1 MSNKTSTQVITPRLL
16 TIKQAAAYLSSAV
29 WAVRQAVWSKEIR
42 ACKIGNKY
50 VIPREE
56 LDAFVD
62 RRIDERAA
70 VATRRAAN
78 VHR

>member
-1 MSNKTSTQVITPRLL
+1 MTHEPANQPVTPRNL
-16 TIKQAAAYLSSAV
+16 TVKQAAIYLGCAT
-29 WAVRQAVWSKEIR
+29 WAVRQAVWSKELR

-62 RRIDERAA
+62 RRIEERALSGRP
-70 VATRRAAN
+70 V
-78 VHR
+78 